1 MLITKLANKLLPT
14 SLLLVAVA
22 LVAIPI
28 MTIAI
33 TAASGSI
40 EVIASISHSVLP
52 RYISTTIWILLGT
65 GAGCL
70 FWGVACAGIV
80 TWYQFP
86 ARRIFC
92 WALALPLAIPAY
104 VTGFVYTQFA
114 ENPVINA
121 LGIEIR
127 SEFGL
132 ILLFSFTLF
141 PYVFLLTIASLTRQ
155 SQRTF
160 EAGRMLGFS
169 PRQNF
174 LRIALPSARPAIAA
188 GCTLAMLEA
197 LNDFGTVQIFALET
211 ISTAIYEVW
220 WLYSDKAAAA
230 QIALITLAFVL
241 ALLISEKAT
250 RRRQGYSQT
259 GYSQT
264 GYTQSTQQL
273 EKNIPKLK
281 GAKAA
286 IAFCFC
292 LTPLAI
298 GFIIPCLFLLY
309 ETIYSQMNDWS
320 QAVILWK
327 SYATSAA
334 NSLLVAGSAAIATT
348 ALGFAVVL
356 LCRNTERKGATISP
370 KNRALLTLAGS
381 GYAMP
386 GTMLAM
392 GTLIFALYLQKLIP
406 LKESLI
412 LNGAVMLVFVYM
424 ARFLTIA
431 LSGAESACVRLTSSI
446 TDAAKVIG
454 MTNLKIIK
462 RIHLPML
469 RGDLMAIALIVFID
483 GTKELSA
490 TFLLRSFDF
499 DTLATQVYEFMREE
513 QFAKA
518 APGALI
524 ITMLGIAAII
534 LLASWAQKR
543 GSTTRLR
550 LFR

>member
-1 MLITKLANKLLPT
+1 MLITKLANKTLPT
-14 SLLLVAVA
+14 ALLLVAVA
-22 LVAIPI
+22 LVATPI

-33 TAASGSI
+33 TAASGSF
-40 EVIASISHSVLP
+40 EVIASLAHSVLP

-65 GAGCL
+65 GVGCL
-70 FWGVACAGIV
+70 FWGVACAAIV

-114 ENPVINA
+114 ENPLVVA

-127 SEFGL
+127 SGFGL
-132 ILLFSFTLF
+132 VLLFSFALF
-141 PYVFLLTIASLTRQ
+141 PYVFLLTIASLNRQ
-155 SQRTF
+155 SQRIF

-169 PRQNF
+169 PRKNL

-197 LNDFGTVQIFALET
+197 LNDFGTVQMFALET

-230 QIALITLAFVL
+230 QIALITLLFVI
-241 ALLISEKAT
+241 ALLLGERAT
-250 RRRQGYSQT
+250 RRKQGYEQVGYSQAV
-259 GYSQT
+259 YAQT
-264 GYTQSTQQL
+264 TQQL
-273 EKNIPKLK
+273 ENKIQRLK
-281 GAKAA
+281 GGKAV

-298 GFIIPCLFLLY
+298 GFIIPCLFLIY
-309 ETIYSQMNDWS
+309 ETIYSQIHDWS
-320 QAVILWK
+320 QAVRIWK
-327 SYATSAA
+327 SYTTSAA
-334 NSLLVAGSAAIATT
+334 NSLLVAGAAAIATT

-356 LCRNTERKGATISP
+356 LCRNTERKGEKISA
-370 KNRALLTLAGS
+370 KNRALLMLAGS

-392 GTLIFALYLQKLIP
+392 GTLIFVLYLQKVMP
-406 LKESLI
+406 LKESLL
-412 LNGAVMLVFVYM
+412 LNSALMLVFVYM

-431 LSGAESACVRLTSSI
+431 LSGAESAATRLTSSI

-454 MTNLKIIK
+454 MTHLKIIR
-462 RIHLPML
+462 RIHLPLL
-469 RGDLMAIALIVFID
+469 RGDLIAVALIVFID

-518 APGALI
+518 APGALM

-543 GSTTRLR
+543 SSTTRLR